1 MTEFELF
8 DKFVTEEL
16 NALAQKEDVKQVKED
31 AKAAGF
37 DKKAIALLQRSA
49 KLHVADAFDERTE
62 AQRELEET
70 YLRVTGR
77 KAKPQESQY

>member
-16 NALAQKEDVKQVKED
+16 NALAQKEDVKQIKED
-31 AKAAGF
+31 AKASGF
-37 DKKAIALLQRSA
+37 DKKAISYLQQSA
-49 KLHVADAFDERTE
+49 KLHVADAFDERSE

-77 KAKPQESQY
+77 KTTQQESQY